1 MHPIP
6 RRAAIYA
13 RVSTSRQRKEATIDS
28 QLTELRNRVEC
39 DGHQLLEEHIVVDD
53 GQSGSYLERP
63 GLDRLRDL
71 ARERIIDLVYVL
83 SPDRLARKYAYQV
96 LLIEELERFSCQLV
110 FLGQAPGDDPESHLL
125 VQIQG
130 VIAEYERA
138 KICERS
144 RRGKLH
150 QARQGVVLSWKAP
163 YGYRYVPRKGMQRG
177 RWEINE
183 AESPM
188 IKMLFGWVQDEAISI
203 REATKRLNASAYRP
217 RGGRDQWSPSS
228 VRVILINEAYIGNAY
243 YNRRRWIES
252 DRTDQLF
259 RKARKTR
266 SVERPR
272 KEWIRVRIPALIDE
286 ETFARVQQQLKKNSA
301 FSRRNLLRGEEYLLR
316 CLVKCGVCGL
326 SMVANSYGR
335 HTYYRCAASTDHVN
349 TGRARKCPTPSV
361 FAPDLD
367 QLVWKEISTLLRSP
381 TLVQQAWQ
389 KQQGTGLGNADAAEA
404 ELNRLEENIRDARSQ
419 LRRLVDAYQH
429 GWIHSDEL
437 TSRRSPLERQIAL
450 WTAERDG
457 LEAKRPQWREI
468 QAIATDRHRFLQHI
482 STGLDKLDFNGKQKL
497 LRKVIERVEVTAWDV
512 RVKLAI
518 PLSTNFDLTTMGTIG
533 TQTGPLAPTPQAR
546 SCQRAAQD
554 LLACSGDHDPATQPR
569 CAGRRPLRRRG
580 LCAPLRQ
587 LYQLPRSL
595 SCLGH

>member
-1 MHPIP
+1 MMHSMP

-28 QLTELRNRVEC
+28 QLTELRTRVER
-39 DGHQLLEEHIVVDD
+39 DGHQLLPEHIVVDD

-71 ARERIIDLVYVL
+71 ARERAIDLVYVL

-110 FLGQAPGDDPESHLL
+110 FLGQASGDDPESHLL

-150 QARQGVVLSWKAP
+150 QARKGVVLSWKAP

-203 REATKRLNASAYRP
+203 RQATKRLNASAYRP
-217 RGGRDQWSPSS
+217 RGGREQWSPSS
-228 VRVILINEAYIGNAY
+228 VRAILTNEAYIGNAY

-259 RKARKTR
+259 RKGRKTR

-272 KEWIRVRIPALIDE
+272 QEWIRIPIPALIEE
-286 ETFARVQQQLKKNSA
+286 ETFARVQQQLQKNSA
-301 FSRRNLLRGEEYLLR
+301 FSRRNLQRGEEYLLR
-316 CLVKCGVCGL
+316 CLVKCGVCGR

-335 HTYYRCAASTDHVN
+335 HTYYRCAASTDHIS

-381 TLVQQAWQ
+381 TLVEQAWQ
-389 KQQGTGLGNADAAEA
+389 KQQGTGLGNHDAAEA
-404 ELNRLEENIRDARSQ
+404 ELNRLEEQIRDARSQ
-419 LRRLVDAYQH
+419 LRRLVDAYQR

-437 TSRRSPLERQIAL
+437 TSRRPPLERQIVL
-450 WTAERDG
+450 WTAERDR
-457 LEAKRPQWREI
+457 LEAKKPQWREM
-468 QAIATDRHRFLQHI
+468 QAISTDRNRFLEHI
-482 STGLDKLDFNGKQKL
+482 GTGLAKLDFNGKQKL

-518 PLSTNFDLTTMGTIG
+518 PLSTNFDLTTVGAVLSQAPALVSAPPSRDALSPAAG
-533 TQTGPLAPTPQAR
+533 LPAGSRDGPSSGQPRRAAR
-546 SCQRAAQD
+546 S
-554 LLACSGDHDPATQPR
+554 
-569 CAGRRPLRRRG
+569 PLRGRG
-580 LCAPLRQ
+580 L
-587 LYQLPRSL
+587 RSPFR
-595 SCLGH
+595 CFTQ